1 MPANRMPR
9 KKSFQIQNCRRK
21 KNNKSV
27 ETRYVEIIK
36 TEVSEINAKVITII
50 PLMHANIMP
59 KKRASLFTVAGTKTT
74 TRALQQTLCCLKLM
88 RGNATMQ

>member
-21 KNNKSV
+21 KNNNKSV

-36 TEVSEINAKVITII
+36 TEVSEINA
-50 PLMHANIMP
+50 
-59 KKRASLFTVAGTKTT
+59 R
-74 TRALQQTLCCLKLM
+74 
-88 RGNATMQ
+88 